1 MRACPVSCLG
11 GAGCPLRRVGVVEA
25 EARRAAWS
33 CDKDPLLTLLEAA
46 ERGDFGL
53 DGVEDTLLSREPRLT
68 ALPLRRT
75 DVMVV
80 AALSAGCENTKRPLG
95 ERDRS
100 LDVSGW
106 CSSADSAVVC
116 ARCSWDTRSDAAR
129 AISLISPRDVPPV
142 PDPDL
147 EDRDRGGGGG
157 EDAVGTGEGEV
168 PPRCSRSLST
178 PTGTV
183 AGPSERLHPDDPLDG
198 GPTTPRDTVGE
209 GFDFGGG
216 GGGGLGDDSSQLR
229 SGEVA
234 PLLGALRS
242 WKWPRRMA
250 HTRSPACHCCKMHLQ
265 HSLSACPQHVFSF
278 LCVCVCVCLCL
289 RATAV
294 RFGW

>member
-75 DVMVV
+75 DGMVV

-142 PDPDL
+142 PDPDCIP
-147 EDRDRGGGGG
+147 D
-157 EDAVGTGEGEV
+157 
-168 PPRCSRSLST
+168 
-178 PTGTV
+178 
-183 AGPSERLHPDDPLDG
+183 ERQY
-198 GPTTPRDTVGE
+198 TY
-209 GFDFGGG
+209 
-216 GGGGLGDDSSQLR
+216 
-229 SGEVA
+229 A
-234 PLLGALRS
+234 YIYI
-242 WKWPRRMA
+242 
-250 HTRSPACHCCKMHLQ
+250 C
-265 HSLSACPQHVFSF
+265 VF
-278 LCVCVCVCLCL
+278 VL
-289 RATAV
+289 RASEVEKERGKERTQQDRERESGNERKRKIEERGERA
-294 RFGW
+294 R